1 MNLNKQQQQLF
12 TQLNNILK
20 AIRSVAQDPVVVK
33 DKMAVWIEDFEASVG
48 ADLKVRFGDVLASE
62 IVLIDCSRDSLASS
76 LDSTETLMVRARSE
90 GIRIA
95 VTAAYK
101 DQYRHSNA
109 AMADALEALAQQLRA
124 VPFEV
129 IDKGACDIHSE
140 LGVQHSHQDVEGDAG
155 SDSQVDPVL
164 PVDADADVPNAASDA
179 PASNFDGEPGVLS
192 LVQIPGQ
199 ADPV

>member
-20 AIRSVAQDPVVVK
+20 AIRSVTQDPAVVT
-33 DKMAVWIEDFEASVG
+33 DKMAPWIEDFETSVG
-48 ADLKVRFGDVLASE
+48 TDVKVRFGDAQVSE

-76 LDSTETLMVRARSE
+76 LDATETLSVRARSE

-95 VTAAYK
+95 ITAAYK
-101 DQYRHSNA
+101 DQYRHTNA
-109 AMADALEALAQQLRA
+109 AMADALEALAKQLRS
-124 VPFEV
+124 VPFQI
-129 IDKGACDIHSE
+129 IDKGTCDIDSE
-140 LGVQHSHQDVEGDAG
+140 MGVQHSHQDTEVDGE
-155 SDSQVDPVL
+155 QQPDPVL
-164 PVDADADVPNAASDA
+164 PADADVDGDAAPEA
-179 PASNFDGEPGVLS
+179 PASDFDAEPGVIS